1 MKRVIALGFFDGVHL
16 GHGALLKKTREQA
29 DALGCIAAALT
40 FDRHPEEVIFGKKT
54 PLLSTPQDRER
65 IMKEQYGM
73 DEVLV
78 LPFDEHT
85 MRIPWESFV
94 KDVLIGE
101 YGAVSVVCGHDF
113 SFGHAGEGNAEKLCQ
128 VFGEHCH
135 VIEAVTVD
143 GQVVSSTAIR
153 ALLKDRKIEQANRML
168 GHNHFLTSTV
178 IHGKHLGR
186 KIGVP
191 TANLLLP
198 ENVMPPAYGVY
209 VSLANGH
216 PAVTNIGFR
225 PTMEDGEAP
234 TVESWLLDFKGDL
247 YGKLMKVELLSF
259 IRPEKKFSS
268 VEELR
273 DQIYSDGEVVRKYLE
288 LPKE

>member
-128 VFGEHCH
+128 VFGEH
-135 VIEAVTVD
+135 
-143 GQVVSSTAIR
+143 
-153 ALLKDRKIEQANRML
+153 
-168 GHNHFLTSTV
+168 
-178 IHGKHLGR
+178 
-186 KIGVP
+186 
-191 TANLLLP
+191 
-198 ENVMPPAYGVY
+198 MPDPQGGAAQC
-209 VSLANGH
+209 SLY
-216 PAVTNIGFR
+216 
-225 PTMEDGEAP
+225 D
-234 TVESWLLDFKGDL
+234 LD
-247 YGKLMKVELLSF
+247 
-259 IRPEKKFSS
+259 
-268 VEELR
+268 
-273 DQIYSDGEVVRKYLE
+273 
-288 LPKE
+288 